1 MATSQLLARRTLDMG
16 LGGFVLALFTCGYI
30 LGVWTAF
37 VVLRQPQRAYEEGV
51 PVSLS
56 VTGAMV
62 AGATGIERR
71 L

>member
-1 MATSQLLARRTLDMG
+1 M
-16 LGGFVLALFTCGYI
+16 

-37 VVLRQPQRAYEEGV
+37 GVLRQPQREYEEGV

>member
-1 MATSQLLARRTLDMG
+1 ME
-16 LGGFVLALFTCGYI
+16 LGGLVLALFTCGYI
-30 LGVWTAF
+30 VGVWTAF

-56 VTGAMV
+56 DTRAMV
-62 AGATGIERR
+62 AGATGTERR